1 MIKDFLF
8 LDRHIPGIENEFVFH
23 IGSFHISNS
32 LIFSLLILLII
43 LILSL
48 SLKRKSLIPNKARA
62 FIEIV
67 YEAIYNQIKSTT
79 ITDKHTNR
87 VFAIIASIF
96 LYIGLSNY
104 LALIP
109 GISSFTYNGHHL
121 FRVPTS
127 DFNVTLGL
135 AFGALVVIQA
145 VNLYDNGL
153 WNYFQKFVPVQQI
166 KHNMK
171 DGFGMGIFNSIIT
184 ILITLLELIGEITKT
199 LSVSLR
205 LFGNLY
211 AGEVLTFVLL
221 GIFSIGLP
229 AVWTGIA
236 LLVAIVQT
244 IVFGSLI
251 TVFYMQAVSHH
262 GHETEGAL

>member
-1 MIKDFLF
+1 MIKDFFF
-8 LDRHIPGIENEFVFH
+8 LNRHLPEIGNEFVFH
-23 IGSFHISNS
+23 IGNFNISNS
-32 LIFSLLILLII
+32 LIFSLLILFII
-43 LILSL
+43 FLVSL
-48 SLKRKSLIPNKARA
+48 TLKKKSLAPSKFRS
-62 FIEIV
+62 FVEIV

-79 ITDKHTNR
+79 MTDKHTNR
-87 VFAIIASIF
+87 VFALIGSIF
-96 LYIGLSNY
+96 LYVGMSNY
-104 LALIP
+104 LAILP
-109 GISSFTYNGHHL
+109 GISSFTFNGHHL
-121 FRVPTS
+121 FRAPTS

-153 WNYFQKFVPVQQI
+153 WNYFQKFVPVKQI
-166 KHNMK
+166 KQHMK
-171 DGFGMGIFNSIIT
+171 DGFGMGIFNSIIA
-184 ILITLLELIGEITKT
+184 ILITALELIGEVTKT
-199 LSVSLR
+199 LSISLR

-244 IVFGSLI
+244 LVFGSLI
-251 TVFYMQAVSHH
+251 TVFYMQAVTHH

>member
-8 LDRHIPGIENEFVFH
+8 LHRPIPSIENEFILH
-23 IGSFHISNS
+23 IGNFHISNS
-32 LIFSLLILLII
+32 FAFSFLILLII
-43 LILSL
+43 FILSL
-48 SLKRKSLIPNKARA
+48 VLKKNSLMPSKTRA

-67 YEAIYNQIKSTT
+67 YEAIYNQIKS
-79 ITDKHTNR
+79 ITVTDRHTER

-96 LYIGLSNY
+96 LYIGMSNY
-104 LALIP
+104 MGLLP
-109 GISSFTYNGHHL
+109 GIGSITIDGVPL

-127 DFNVTLGL
+127 DFNTTIGL
-135 AFGALVVIQA
+135 AFGALIVIQL
-145 VNLYDNGL
+145 VTLYDNGL
-153 WNYFQKFVPVQQI
+153 WNYFQKFIPVKQI
-166 KHNMK
+166 KK
-171 DGFGMGIFNSIIT
+171 DLEKGFATGLFYAVIT
-184 ILITLLELIGEITKT
+184 MLITVLELVGEITKS

-211 AGEVLTFVLL
+211 AGDVLTFVLL

-229 AVWTGIA
+229 AVWTGLG